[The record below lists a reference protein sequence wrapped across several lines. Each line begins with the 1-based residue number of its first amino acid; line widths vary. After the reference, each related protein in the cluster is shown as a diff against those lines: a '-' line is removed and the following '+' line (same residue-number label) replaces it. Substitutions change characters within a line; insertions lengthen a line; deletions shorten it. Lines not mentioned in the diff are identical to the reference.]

1 MYWLIIGQLRRS
13 IASAYQTNYLSGYPN
28 LSFKPRQLMPPVKAL
43 TALASGLGYGGKGD
57 AIATLKKHY
66 TDFGQIPSYAM
77 LCYECDRSGKS
88 TKYSS

>member
-43 TALASGLGYGGKGD
+43 TALASGLGYGVKGD
-57 AIATLKKHY
+57 ASATLKNIILTLGK
-66 TDFGQIPSYAM
+66 FLVM
-77 LCYECDRSGKS
+77 LCYAMNVMAAA
-88 TKYSS
+88 T